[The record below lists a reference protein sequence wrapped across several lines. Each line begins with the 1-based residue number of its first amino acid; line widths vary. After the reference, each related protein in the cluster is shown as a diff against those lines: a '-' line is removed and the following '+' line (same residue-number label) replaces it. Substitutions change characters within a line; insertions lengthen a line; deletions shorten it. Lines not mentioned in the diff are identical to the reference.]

1 MSDLPD
7 SNPSDKAIPQTA
19 PDKSEQVR
27 LPQTAEPQ
35 TQGQEAHPE
44 RQATGLQQAPESAR
58 NRGEDAIDVASQG
71 SMITSDPP
79 SSLMPED
86 ED

>member
-1 MSDLPD
+1 MSDLP
-7 SNPSDKAIPQTA
+7 NGNL
-19 PDKSEQVR
+19 PDKPTSQTGPDKGEQVR

-44 RQATGLQQAPESAR
+44 SQVTGLQQAPESAR

>member
-1 MSDLPD
+1 MSDFPD
-7 SNPSDKAIPQTA
+7 ETIPQTGLG
-19 PDKSEQVR
+19 KSEQVK

-35 TQGQEAHPE
+35 LQGQQAHSE
-44 RQATGLQQAPESAR
+44 GQVSNLQQAPESAR

-79 SSLMPED
+79 SSLMSEEED
-86 ED
+86 

>member
-7 SNPSDKAIPQTA
+7 ETIPQTG
-19 PDKSEQVR
+19 PDTSAQVK

-35 TQGQEAHPE
+35 IQGQEAHPE
-44 RQATGLQQAPESAR
+44 SQVTGLQQAPESAR
-58 NRGEDAIDVASQG
+58 NRGEDAVDVASQG

>member
-7 SNPSDKAIPQTA
+7 DNLSDKAIPQTG
-19 PDKSEQVR
+19 PDKSEQVK
-27 LPQTAEPQ
+27 LSQTAEPQ
-35 TQGQEAHPE
+35 TQGQQAHSETQVPD
-44 RQATGLQQAPESAR
+44 LQQAPESAR
-58 NRGEDAIDVASQG
+58 NRGEDAVDVASQG

-79 SSLMPED
+79 SSLMSED